1 MMAARLIPLFLPLFR
16 RAICGSIIDE
26 MKPAAGLAM
35 HRFVGAGRIARRG
48 FVRKPVLHI
57 HAGPGT
63 LEDEVGHMAFSL
75 TTMRFRVL
83 IRVNRAAHELCKRGL
98 QPSCRRAL
106 NALPGEGD

>member
-1 MMAARLIPLFLPLFR
+1 
-16 RAICGSIIDE
+16 
-26 MKPAAGLAM
+26 M

-83 IRVNRAAHELCKRGL
+83 LRVNMAAHEVCKRGL
-98 QPSCRRAL
+98 QPSFRRAL
-106 NALPGEGD
+106 KALPGEGRLKP